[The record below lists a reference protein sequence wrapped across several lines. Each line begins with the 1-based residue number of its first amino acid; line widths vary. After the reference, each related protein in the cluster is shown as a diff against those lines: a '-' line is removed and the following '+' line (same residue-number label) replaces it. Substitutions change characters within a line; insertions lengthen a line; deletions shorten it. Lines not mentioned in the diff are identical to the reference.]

1 LKNII
6 KGSDKAMRRKN
17 RWRGKIQEKNKRERN
32 SSKPIILA
40 KIPLSEVFG
49 NQCD

>member
-1 LKNII
+1 
-6 KGSDKAMRRKN
+6 MRRKN